1 MLTLAMSPRGGQP
14 DPDLEYVRTLKGV
27 FRDAEERER
36 YLRDNWTRIQIVL
49 DLIRGLRRLGAGRVL
64 ELGANP
70 YLLTSLIRRHLGVDL
85 ELANYFESF
94 SDEEATHVADLSG
107 EPVEFRFRHFNV
119 EVDPFPYPD
128 ACFDAVLFCEILEHL
143 VLSPD
148 HVLEEIARVLRPGGV
163 VLISTPNAVRLT
175 KLYFMALGRN
185 VYDGYSSNGVY
196 GRHNREFTLSEVRDL
211 VERHGLSVERFEMR
225 NVQPLARRFTWLQRL
240 RPTVWPEHIFLLA
253 QRPA

>member
-1 MLTLAMSPRGGQP
+1 
-14 DPDLEYVRTLKGV
+14 
-27 FRDAEERER
+27 
-36 YLRDNWTRIQIVL
+36 
-49 DLIRGLRRLGAGRVL
+49 
-64 ELGANP
+64 
-70 YLLTSLIRRHLGVDL
+70 
-85 ELANYFESF
+85 
-94 SDEEATHVADLSG
+94 
-107 EPVEFRFRHFNV
+107 
-119 EVDPFPYPD
+119 
-128 ACFDAVLFCEILEHL
+128 

-148 HVLEEIARVLRPGGV
+148 HVLAEIARVLRPGGR

-211 VERHGLSVERFEMR
+211 VGRHGLSVERFEVR

-253 QRPA
+253 RRSA